1 MEDRQTGMQGVNF
14 LVKEVSTKVP
24 CFSTGLFTYRS
35 TAIPA
40 LKHVR
45 DEERLRY
52 AAHSRTALLEM
63 NNI

>member
-1 MEDRQTGMQGVNF
+1 MEDRQTRMKGVNF

-24 CFSTGLFTYRS
+24 CFSTGVFTYWS
-35 TAIPA
+35 TAIPT

-52 AAHSRTALLEM
+52 TAHSRAALLEM
-63 NNI
+63 NNV